1 MSEACNSKVFIIDD
15 HPIMRLG
22 LSQLIMSIDGVEVAG
37 EAGSATEALH
47 LLDQLNDVDLA
58 IVDVSLPDRS
68 GLELIKDLRVLHEDI
83 KCLVIS
89 SHDEEVYAERVLR
102 AGGRGYMMKDRAPD
116 LLETAVKQVLSG
128 GVFLSAEMT
137 ARMME
142 VIASGGTSISVS
154 SLSDRELE
162 VYRAIGEGR
171 SSREIAG
178 LMGIS
183 IRTVDAH
190 RTHIKDKLNLR
201 DAAELTHS
209 AIRWVESQS

>member
-1 MSEACNSKVFIIDD
+1 MSDDRKARVFIVDD

-22 LSQLIMSIDGVEVAG
+22 LSQLIQSIDGVEVAG

-47 LLDQLNDVDLA
+47 ILDQSEEVDLA

-68 GLELIKDLRVLHEDI
+68 GLELIKDLRVRHEEV

-102 AGGRGYMMKDRAPD
+102 AGGRGYMMKDRAAD
-116 LLETAVKQVLSG
+116 LLEEAVKQVLSG

-142 VIASGGTSISVS
+142 VIAGGGSSVS
-154 SLSDRELE
+154 VSALSDRELE
-162 VYRAIGEGR
+162 VYRSIGEGH

-190 RTHIKDKLNLR
+190 RTHIKEKLGLR

-209 AIRWVESQS
+209 AIRWVESQN